1 MKYADAEKQYQDMV
15 ILVHNGYFYS
25 AFNGSAVILNQLFG
39 YKLYLT
45 KSGKLSTGGPNLQ
58 KIENGLKNYGYGY
71 VVLEFYGKV
80 IVHPGNPIC
89 LSQPLS
95 YYSSN
100 SFLVNNNVLSKSN
113 KQKTKATTSSSGKKM
128 MPSASVVKL
137 NSVVY
142 VTDIDYGTI
151 QRYVIVP
158 DDKANPAMGLMSINS
173 NIGQSLIGRHVGDVV
188 KIWLAT
194 GWYRVSI
201 MYINP

>member
-1 MKYADAEKQYQDMV
+1 
-15 ILVHNGYFYS
+15 
-25 AFNGSAVILNQLFG
+25 
-39 YKLYLT
+39 
-45 KSGKLSTGGPNLQ
+45 
-58 KIENGLKNYGYGY
+58 
-71 VVLEFYGKV
+71 
-80 IVHPGNPIC
+80 
-89 LSQPLS
+89 
-95 YYSSN
+95 
-100 SFLVNNNVLSKSN
+100 
-113 KQKTKATTSSSGKKM
+113 M

-173 NIGQSLIGRHVGDVV
+173 NISQSLIGRHVGDVV